1 LELVA
6 SSDQV
11 CKYIDLPIQHINNRI
26 LKLMN
31 RAITKEEIIA
41 LIKKIRKVIPGVY
54 LRTSLIVGF
63 PSETEKEFNE
73 LLEFI
78 KEAKFERLGAFIYSR
93 EEGTA
98 AFNFKGQVPQ
108 RLKQE
113 RFDKI
118 MSAQREIAA
127 GENAKFLDKT
137 ISVLVEEKQDGAY
150 IGRSQG
156 DAPQVDGMVYINT
169 NQPLKIGKFIQ
180 VKIKDTLEYDLV
192 GEVES

>member
-1 LELVA
+1 
-6 SSDQV
+6 
-11 CKYIDLPIQHINNRI
+11 
-26 LKLMN
+26 MN
-31 RAITKEEIIA
+31 RSITKEEIIA

-63 PSETEKEFNE
+63 PSETEKEFSE

-78 KEAKFERLGAFIYSR
+78 KEAKFERLGAFLYSR
-93 EEGTA
+93 EEGTSA
-98 AFNFKGQVPQ
+98 YDFKGQITQ

-113 RFDKI
+113 RFDRV
-118 MSAQREIAA
+118 MSAQRQIAA
-127 GENAKFLDKT
+127 EVNAKFLGKI

-169 NQPLKIGKFIQ
+169 NQALKIGEFEQ
-180 VKIKDTLEYDLV
+180 VKITDTLEYDLV
-192 GEVES
+192 GEVEP